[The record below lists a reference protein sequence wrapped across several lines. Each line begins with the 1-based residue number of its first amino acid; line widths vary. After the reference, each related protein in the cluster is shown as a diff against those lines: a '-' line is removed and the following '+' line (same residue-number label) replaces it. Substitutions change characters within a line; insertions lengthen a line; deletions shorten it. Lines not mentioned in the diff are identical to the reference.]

1 MEIEEVI
8 IKLRE
13 LHSEMGEW
21 IDKLEVTDNGEDI
34 DYYTDILRDIDWD
47 NRMLKNRYKKIESEI
62 RFDYE

>member
-8 IKLRE
+8 IKLKE

-21 IDKLEVTDNGEDI
+21 IDKLEVTDDGEDI
-34 DYYTDILRDIDWD
+34 EDYADILRDIDWD
-47 NRMLKNRYKKIESEI
+47 NRMLKHRYKKMESKI